1 MPQTGQV
8 SLGIRV
14 SLALALAADILAA
27 VAPPAPEPDVPL
39 PTPPFRFREINWE
52 VPSSMALTTMPPD
65 EPPQAAKDPKKLRIY
80 MYS

>member
-8 SLGIRV
+8 SLGIKV
-14 SLALALAADILAA
+14 SFALAFAADILAA

-65 EPPQAAKDPKKLRIY
+65 EPPQAAKDPKVKKELI
-80 MYS
+80 

>member
-1 MPQTGQV
+1 MPQTGHV
-8 SLGIRV
+8 SFGISV
-14 SLALALAADILAA
+14 SLALAFAADILAA

-65 EPPQAAKDPKKLRIY
+65 EPPHAAKDPKKLVEIDT
-80 MYS
+80 

>member
-8 SLGIRV
+8 SLGISV
-14 SLALALAADILAA
+14 SLALAFAADILAA
-27 VAPPAPEPDVPL
+27 VAPPEPDVPL

-65 EPPQAAKDPKKLRIY
+65 EPPHAAKDPKKLIENNK
-80 MYS
+80 